1 MLPKNKTNLIFALST
16 HHNMKKL
23 YLLTLALLSLNVF
36 AQKLDDHNNEI
47 KLAQL
52 PYYNF
57 GKGVGITSA
66 DSIFQLNL
74 RFRMQNRLSFNSN
87 EGEKSTYEGEIR
99 RLRLRFDGYVGNPK
113 FLYVIQLSFA
123 PKDMGK
129 TKDGEPI
136 NIIRDAAM
144 TYRPN
149 ENWSFIFGQTKLPGN
164 RQRINSSGALQLTDR
179 SINNAKFN
187 IDRDFG
193 IQAYYHHEKKNK
205 FGYNIKTAV
214 STGRGRNF
222 SGSESDSYAL
232 TGRAEIFP
240 LGSFTKNGAFFEGD
254 LAREKTPKL
263 MLAGT
268 FHHNN
273 NAVNSQGQT
282 GDKLAE
288 AKSFNSIM
296 LDGIVKY
303 NGWAGMISYMDRSL
317 DNALA
322 LNDVKDPSKGYSYVY
337 AGSGMDYQLSYLF
350 PSNYEVIGRVSTQKM
365 KKQLYETLN
374 MPNTT
379 EFTIGANK
387 YLWEHAF
394 KIQAELTY
402 DKLTFNQGD
411 SKNNWYFRLQFE
423 IGI

>member
-1 MLPKNKTNLIFALST
+1 M
-16 HHNMKKL
+16 
-23 YLLTLALLSLNVF
+23 
-36 AQKLDDHNNEI
+36 AQKIETANNDI

-74 RFRMQNRLSFNSN
+74 RFRMQNRLTFMEN
-87 EGEKSTYEGEIR
+87 EGEKTKYEGEIR

-129 TKDGEPI
+129 TVEGESV

-179 SINNAKFN
+179 SINNSKFN

-193 IQAYYHHEKKNK
+193 LQAYYHQERKDK
-205 FGYNIKTAV
+205 FGYVIKTAV

-222 SGSESDSYAL
+222 QGSESDSYAL
-232 TGRAEIFP
+232 TGRVELFP
-240 LGSFTKNGAFFEGD
+240 MGSFKNNGAYFEGD
-254 LAREKTPKL
+254 IARETTPKL

-268 FHHNN
+268 FSHNN
-273 NAVNSQGQT
+273 NAENSQGQT
-282 GDKLAE
+282 GTQLYE
-288 AKSFNSIM
+288 TRNLNSFMADAI
-296 LDGIVKY
+296 LKY
-303 NGWAGMISYMDRSL
+303 DGWAGMVSFMNRNVDDAITYATNPDGTKS
-317 DNALA
+317 N
-322 LNDVKDPSKGYSYVY
+322 SYVY
-337 AGSGMDYQLSYLF
+337 AGHGMDYQLSYLF
-350 PSNYEVIGRVSTQKM
+350 PSNYELIGRVSNQKM
-365 KKQLYETLN
+365 KTQLYEQLN
-374 MPNTT
+374 LPNTT
-379 EFTIGANK
+379 EFTLGVTK

-394 KIQAELTY
+394 KLQAEFTY
-402 DKLTFNQGD
+402 DKLDFYQGA
-411 SKNNWYFRLQFE
+411 SKNNWYFRMQFE

>member
-1 MLPKNKTNLIFALST
+1 
-16 HHNMKKL
+16 MKKI
-23 YLLTLALLSLNVF
+23 YLLILTLLSFNAI
-36 AQKLDDHNNEI
+36 AQKIETANNDV

-74 RFRMQNRLSFNSN
+74 RFRMQNRLTFMEND
-87 EGEKSTYEGEIR
+87 GGKTTYEGEIR

-129 TKDGEPI
+129 TVEGESV

-179 SINNAKFN
+179 SINNSKFN

-193 IQAYYHHEKKNK
+193 IQAYYHQERKNK
-205 FGYNIKTAV
+205 FGYAIKTAI

-222 SGSESDSYAL
+222 QGSESDSYAL
-232 TGRAEIFP
+232 TGRVELFP
-240 LGSFTKNGAFFEGD
+240 MGSFKNNGAYFEGD
-254 LAREKTPKL
+254 IAREETPKL

-268 FHHNN
+268 FSHNN
-273 NAVNSQGQT
+273 NAENSQGQT
-282 GDKLAE
+282 GTKLF
-288 AKSFNSIM
+288 KPKNLNSFMADAI
-296 LDGIVKY
+296 LKY
-303 NGWAGMISYMDRSL
+303 DGWAGMVSFMNRNVDDAITYQTAVDGTTNS
-317 DNALA
+317 
-322 LNDVKDPSKGYSYVY
+322 SYVF
-337 AGSGMDYQLSYLF
+337 AGHGMDYQLSYIL
-350 PSNYEVIGRVSTQKM
+350 PSNYEFIGRVSTQKM
-365 KKQLYETLN
+365 KTQLHEQLN
-374 MPNTT
+374 LPNTT
-379 EFTIGANK
+379 QYTLGVTK

-394 KIQAELTY
+394 KLQAEVSY
-402 DKLTFNQGD
+402 DQLSFDQGAN
-411 SKNNWYFRLQFE
+411 KNNWYFRMQFE

>member
-1 MLPKNKTNLIFALST
+1 
-16 HHNMKKL
+16 MKKI
-23 YLLTLALLSLNVF
+23 YLLILSLLSLNAI
-36 AQKLDDHNNEI
+36 AQKIETANNDI

-57 GKGVGITSA
+57 GKGVGITSS

-74 RFRMQNRLSFNSN
+74 RFRMQNRLTFMEN
-87 EGEKSTYEGEIR
+87 EGEKTKYEGEIR

-129 TKDGEPI
+129 TVEGESV

-179 SINNAKFN
+179 SINNSKFN

-193 IQAYYHHEKKNK
+193 LQAYYHQERKDK
-205 FGYNIKTAV
+205 FGYVIKTAV

-222 SGSESDSYAL
+222 QGSESDSYAL
-232 TGRAEIFP
+232 TGRVELFP
-240 LGSFTKNGAFFEGD
+240 MGSFKNNGAYFEGD
-254 LAREKTPKL
+254 IARETKPKL

-268 FHHNN
+268 FSHNN
-273 NAVNSQGQT
+273 NAENSQGQT
-282 GDKLAE
+282 GTKLYE
-288 AKSFNSIM
+288 TRNLNSFMADAI
-296 LDGIVKY
+296 LKY
-303 NGWAGMISYMDRSL
+303 DGWAGMVSFMNRNVDDAITYGI
-317 DNALA
+317 
-322 LNDVKDPSKGYSYVY
+322 DPDGTKRNSYVY
-337 AGSGMDYQLSYLF
+337 AGHGMDYQLSYLF
-350 PSNYEVIGRVSTQKM
+350 LNNYELIGRVSTQKM
-365 KKQLYETLN
+365 KTQLYEQLN
-374 MPNTT
+374 LPNTT
-379 EFTIGANK
+379 EFTVGVTK

-394 KIQAELTY
+394 KLQAELTY
-402 DKLTFNQGD
+402 DKLDFYQGS
-411 SKNNWYFRLQFE
+411 SKNNWYFRMQFE

>member
-1 MLPKNKTNLIFALST
+1 
-16 HHNMKKL
+16 MKKI
-23 YLLTLALLSLNVF
+23 YLLILALLSLNAT
-36 AQKLDDHNNEI
+36 AQKIETANNDI

-74 RFRMQNRLSFNSN
+74 RFRMQNRLTFMEN
-87 EGEKSTYEGEIR
+87 EGEKTKYEGEIR

-129 TKDGEPI
+129 TVEGEPV

-179 SINNAKFN
+179 SINNSKFN

-193 IQAYYHHEKKNK
+193 LQAYYHQERKDK
-205 FGYNIKTAV
+205 FGYVIKTAV
-214 STGRGRNF
+214 STGHGRNF
-222 SGSESDSYAL
+222 QGSESDSYAL
-232 TGRAEIFP
+232 TGRVELFP
-240 LGSFTKNGAFFEGD
+240 MGSFKNNGAYFEGD
-254 LAREKTPKL
+254 IARETTPKL

-268 FHHNN
+268 FSHNN
-273 NAVNSQGQT
+273 NAENSQGQT
-282 GDKLAE
+282 GTKLYE
-288 AKSFNSIM
+288 TRNLNSFMADAI
-296 LDGIVKY
+296 LKY
-303 NGWAGMISYMDRSL
+303 DGWAGMVSFMNRNVDDAITYATNPDG
-317 DNALA
+317 
-322 LNDVKDPSKGYSYVY
+322 SKQSSYVY
-337 AGSGMDYQLSYLF
+337 AGHGMDYQLSYLF
-350 PSNYEVIGRVSTQKM
+350 PSNYEVIGRVSSQKM
-365 KKQLYETLN
+365 KTQLYEQLN
-374 MPNTT
+374 LPNTT
-379 EFTIGANK
+379 EFTVGVTK

-394 KIQAELTY
+394 KLQAEFTY
-402 DKLTFNQGD
+402 DKLDFYQGA
-411 SKNNWYFRLQFE
+411 SKNNWYFRMQFE

>member
-1 MLPKNKTNLIFALST
+1 
-16 HHNMKKL
+16 MKKI
-23 YLLTLALLSLNVF
+23 YLLILALLSLNAI
-36 AQKLDDHNNEI
+36 AQKFETGTNDV

-74 RFRMQNRLSFNSN
+74 RFRMQNRLTFMEN
-87 EGEKSTYEGEIR
+87 EGEKMKYEGEIR

-123 PKDMGK
+123 PKDMG
-129 TKDGEPI
+129 TTVEGEPI

-179 SINNAKFN
+179 SINNARFN

-193 IQAYYHHEKKNK
+193 LQAYYHQERKDK
-205 FGYNIKTAV
+205 FGYVVKTAV
-214 STGRGRNF
+214 STGRGRNYQ
-222 SGSESDSYAL
+222 GSESESYAL
-232 TGRAEIFP
+232 TGRVELFP
-240 LGSFTKNGAFFEGD
+240 MGSFKNNGAYFEGD
-254 LAREKTPKL
+254 IAREDTPKL

-268 FHHNN
+268 FSHNN

-282 GDKLAE
+282 GTDLYE
-288 AKSFNSIM
+288 PRNLNSIM
-296 LDGIVKY
+296 ADAILKY
-303 NGWAGMISYMDRSL
+303 DGWAGMISFMNRNVEDAITYKTEL
-317 DNALA
+317 DGTIHN
-322 LNDVKDPSKGYSYVY
+322 SYIY
-337 AGSGMDYQLSYLF
+337 AGHGMDYQLSYLF
-350 PSNYEVIGRVSTQKM
+350 PSNYELIGRVSTQKM
-365 KKQLYETLN
+365 KTQLYEQVNL
-374 MPNTT
+374 PNTT
-379 EFTIGANK
+379 QFTVGATK

-394 KIQAELTY
+394 KLQAEFTY
-402 DKLTFNQGD
+402 DKQDFHQG
-411 SKNNWYFRLQFE
+411 STKNNWYFRMQFE

>member
-1 MLPKNKTNLIFALST
+1 M
-16 HHNMKKL
+16 
-23 YLLTLALLSLNVF
+23 
-36 AQKLDDHNNEI
+36 AQKIETANNDI

-74 RFRMQNRLSFNSN
+74 RFRMQNRLTFMKN
-87 EGEKSTYEGEIR
+87 EGEKTKYEGEIR

-129 TKDGEPI
+129 TVEGESV

-179 SINNAKFN
+179 SINNSKFN

-193 IQAYYHHEKKNK
+193 LQAYYHQERKDK
-205 FGYNIKTAV
+205 FGYVIKTAV
-214 STGRGRNF
+214 STGRGRNYQ
-222 SGSESDSYAL
+222 GSESDSYAL
-232 TGRAEIFP
+232 TGRVELFP
-240 LGSFTKNGAFFEGD
+240 MGSFKNNGAYFEGD
-254 LAREKTPKL
+254 IARETTPRL
-263 MLAGT
+263 MVAGT
-268 FHHNN
+268 FSHNS
-273 NAVNSQGQT
+273 NAENSQGQT
-282 GDKLAE
+282 GTKLYE
-288 AKSFNSIM
+288 TRNLNSFMADAI
-296 LDGIVKY
+296 LKY
-303 NGWAGMISYMDRSL
+303 DGWAGMVSFMNRNVDDAITYTI
-317 DNALA
+317 
-322 LNDVKDPSKGYSYVY
+322 DPDGSKRNSYVY
-337 AGSGMDYQLSYLF
+337 AGHGMDYQLSYLF
-350 PSNYEVIGRVSTQKM
+350 PSNYEVIGRVSSQKM
-365 KKQLYETLN
+365 KTQLYEQLN
-374 MPNTT
+374 LPNTT
-379 EFTIGANK
+379 EFTLGVTK

-394 KIQAELTY
+394 KLQAEFTY
-402 DKLTFNQGD
+402 DKLDFYQGN
-411 SKNNWYFRLQFE
+411 SKNNWYFRMQFE

>member
-1 MLPKNKTNLIFALST
+1 
-16 HHNMKKL
+16 MKKI
-23 YLLTLALLSLNVF
+23 YLLILSLLSLNAI
-36 AQKLDDHNNEI
+36 AQKIETANNDI

-57 GKGVGITSA
+57 GKGVGITSS

-74 RFRMQNRLSFNSN
+74 RFRMQNRLTFMEN
-87 EGEKSTYEGEIR
+87 EGEKTKYEGEIR

-129 TKDGEPI
+129 TVEGESV

-179 SINNAKFN
+179 SINNSKFN

-193 IQAYYHHEKKNK
+193 LQAYYHQERKNK
-205 FGYNIKTAV
+205 FGYVIKTAV

-222 SGSESDSYAL
+222 QGSESDSYAL
-232 TGRAEIFP
+232 TGRVELFP
-240 LGSFTKNGAFFEGD
+240 MGSFKNNGAYFEGD
-254 LAREKTPKL
+254 IARETTPKL

-268 FHHNN
+268 FSHNN
-273 NAVNSQGQT
+273 NAENSQGQT
-282 GDKLAE
+282 GSKLYE
-288 AKSFNSIM
+288 TRNLNSFMADAI
-296 LDGIVKY
+296 LKY
-303 NGWAGMISYMDRSL
+303 DGWAGMVSFMNRNVDDAITYGLDPDGNKRS
-317 DNALA
+317 
-322 LNDVKDPSKGYSYVY
+322 SYVY
-337 AGSGMDYQLSYLF
+337 AGHGMDYQLSYLF
-350 PSNYEVIGRVSTQKM
+350 PSNYELIGRVSTQKM
-365 KKQLYETLN
+365 KTQLYEQLN
-374 MPNTT
+374 LPNTT
-379 EFTIGANK
+379 EFTLGVTK

-394 KIQAELTY
+394 KLQAEVTY
-402 DKLTFNQGD
+402 DKLDFYQG
-411 SKNNWYFRLQFE
+411 SNKNNWYFRMQFE

>member
-1 MLPKNKTNLIFALST
+1 
-16 HHNMKKL
+16 MKKI
-23 YLLTLALLSLNVF
+23 YLLILTLLSFNAI
-36 AQKLDDHNNEI
+36 AQKIERVNNDV

-74 RFRMQNRLSFNSN
+74 RFRMQNRLTFAEND
-87 EGEKSTYEGEIR
+87 GGKTKYEGEIR

-123 PKDMGK
+123 PKDMG
-129 TKDGEPI
+129 TTVEGESV
-136 NIIRDAAM
+136 NIIRDAAL

-193 IQAYYHHEKKNK
+193 LQAYYHQERKDK
-205 FGYNIKTAV
+205 FGYVIKTAV

-222 SGSESDSYAL
+222 QGSESDSYAL
-232 TGRAEIFP
+232 TGRVELFP
-240 LGSFTKNGAFFEGD
+240 MGSFKNNGAYFEGD
-254 LAREKTPKL
+254 IARESKPKL

-268 FHHNN
+268 FSHNN
-273 NAVNSQGQT
+273 NAENSQGQT
-282 GDKLAE
+282 GNALFETKNLN
-288 AKSFNSIM
+288 SFMADAI
-296 LDGIVKY
+296 LKY
-303 NGWAGMISYMDRSL
+303 NGWAGMVSFMNRNVDDAITYQTDL
-317 DNALA
+317 DGI
-322 LNDVKDPSKGYSYVY
+322 KQSSYVY
-337 AGSGMDYQLSYLF
+337 AGHGMDYQLSYIF

-365 KKQLYETLN
+365 KTQLYEQLN
-374 MPNTT
+374 LPNTT
-379 EFTIGANK
+379 QYSVGVTK

-394 KIQAELTY
+394 KLQAELTY
-402 DKLTFNQGD
+402 DQLSFYQGS
-411 SKNNWYFRLQFE
+411 SKNNWYFRMQFE

>member
-1 MLPKNKTNLIFALST
+1 
-16 HHNMKKL
+16 MKKI
-23 YLLTLALLSLNVF
+23 YLLILSLLSLNAI
-36 AQKLDDHNNEI
+36 AQKIETANNDI

-57 GKGVGITSA
+57 GKGVGITSS

-74 RFRMQNRLSFNSN
+74 RFRMQNRLTFMEN
-87 EGEKSTYEGEIR
+87 EGEKTKYEGEIR

-129 TKDGEPI
+129 TVEGESV

-179 SINNAKFN
+179 SINNSKFN

-193 IQAYYHHEKKNK
+193 LQAYYHQERKDK
-205 FGYNIKTAV
+205 FGYVIKTAV

-222 SGSESDSYAL
+222 QGSESDSYAL
-232 TGRAEIFP
+232 TGRVELFP
-240 LGSFTKNGAFFEGD
+240 MGSFKNNGAYFEGD
-254 LAREKTPKL
+254 IARETKPKL

-268 FHHNN
+268 FSHNN
-273 NAVNSQGQT
+273 NAENSQGQT
-282 GDKLAE
+282 GTKLYE
-288 AKSFNSIM
+288 TRNLNSFMADAI
-296 LDGIVKY
+296 LKY
-303 NGWAGMISYMDRSL
+303 DGWAGMVSFMNRNVDDAITYGI
-317 DNALA
+317 
-322 LNDVKDPSKGYSYVY
+322 DPDGTKRNSYVY
-337 AGSGMDYQLSYLF
+337 AGHGMDYQLSYLF
-350 PSNYEVIGRVSTQKM
+350 LNNYELIGRVSTQKM
-365 KKQLYETLN
+365 KTQLYEQLN
-374 MPNTT
+374 LPNTT
-379 EFTIGANK
+379 EFTVGVTK

-394 KIQAELTY
+394 KLQAELTY
-402 DKLTFNQGD
+402 DKLDFYQES
-411 SKNNWYFRLQFE
+411 SKNNWYFRMQFE

>member
-1 MLPKNKTNLIFALST
+1 
-16 HHNMKKL
+16 MKKI
-23 YLLTLALLSLNVF
+23 YLLILSLLSLNAI
-36 AQKLDDHNNEI
+36 AQKIETANNDI

-57 GKGVGITSA
+57 GKGVGITSS

-74 RFRMQNRLSFNSN
+74 RFRMQNRLTFMEN
-87 EGEKSTYEGEIR
+87 EGEKTKYEGEIR

-129 TKDGEPI
+129 TVEGEPI

-179 SINNAKFN
+179 SINNSKFN

-193 IQAYYHHEKKNK
+193 LQAYYHQERKEK
-205 FGYNIKTAV
+205 FGYVIKTAV
-214 STGRGRNF
+214 STGRGRNYQ
-222 SGSESDSYAL
+222 GSESDSYAL
-232 TGRAEIFP
+232 TGRVELFP
-240 LGSFTKNGAFFEGD
+240 MGSFKNNGAYFEGD
-254 LAREKTPKL
+254 IARETTPKL

-268 FHHNN
+268 FSHNN
-273 NAVNSQGQT
+273 NAENSQGQT
-282 GDKLAE
+282 GSKLYE
-288 AKSFNSIM
+288 TRNLNSFMADAI
-296 LDGIVKY
+296 LKY
-303 NGWAGMISYMDRSL
+303 NGWSGMVSFMNRNVDDAITYGIDPDGTKRS
-317 DNALA
+317 
-322 LNDVKDPSKGYSYVY
+322 SYVY
-337 AGSGMDYQLSYLF
+337 AGHGMDYQLSYLF
-350 PSNYEVIGRVSTQKM
+350 PSNYELIGRVSNQKM
-365 KKQLYETLN
+365 KTQLHEQLN
-374 MPNTT
+374 LPNTT
-379 EFTIGANK
+379 EFTLGVTK

-394 KIQAELTY
+394 KLQAELTY
-402 DKLTFNQGD
+402 DKLDFYQGSNQ
-411 SKNNWYFRLQFE
+411 NNWYFRMQFE

>member
-1 MLPKNKTNLIFALST
+1 
-16 HHNMKKL
+16 MKKI
-23 YLLTLALLSLNVF
+23 YLLILTLLSFNAI
-36 AQKLDDHNNEI
+36 AQKIETENNDV

-74 RFRMQNRLSFNSN
+74 RFRMQNRLTFMEND
-87 EGEKSTYEGEIR
+87 GGKTKYEGEIR

-129 TKDGEPI
+129 TVEGESV

-193 IQAYYHHEKKNK
+193 IQAYYHQERKDK
-205 FGYNIKTAV
+205 FGYVIKTAV

-222 SGSESDSYAL
+222 QGSESDSYAL
-232 TGRAEIFP
+232 TGRVELFP
-240 LGSFTKNGAFFEGD
+240 MGSFKNNGAYFEGD
-254 LAREKTPKL
+254 IAREAKPKL
-263 MLAGT
+263 LLAGT
-268 FHHNN
+268 FSHNN
-273 NAVNSQGQT
+273 NAENSQGQT
-282 GDKLAE
+282 GTKLYE
-288 AKSFNSIM
+288 PRNLNSFMADAI
-296 LDGIVKY
+296 LKY
-303 NGWAGMISYMDRSL
+303 NGWAGMVSFMNRNVDDAITYQPQL
-317 DNALA
+317 DG
-322 LNDVKDPSKGYSYVY
+322 SKSSSYVF
-337 AGSGMDYQLSYLF
+337 AGHGMDYQLSYIL
-350 PSNYEVIGRVSTQKM
+350 PSNYEFIGRVSTQKM
-365 KKQLYETLN
+365 KTQLHEQLN
-374 MPNTT
+374 LPNTT
-379 EFTIGANK
+379 QYTLGVTK

-394 KIQAELTY
+394 KLQAEVSY
-402 DKLTFNQGD
+402 DQLDFYQGAG
-411 SKNNWYFRLQFE
+411 KNNWYFRMQFE

>member
-1 MLPKNKTNLIFALST
+1 
-16 HHNMKKL
+16 MKKI
-23 YLLTLALLSLNVF
+23 YLLILTLLSFNAI
-36 AQKLDDHNNEI
+36 AQKIETKNNDV

-74 RFRMQNRLSFNSN
+74 RFRMQNRLTFMEN
-87 EGEKSTYEGEIR
+87 EGEKTKYEGEIR

-129 TKDGEPI
+129 TVEGESV

-179 SINNAKFN
+179 SINNSKFN

-193 IQAYYHHEKKNK
+193 LQAYYHQERKDK
-205 FGYNIKTAV
+205 FGYVIKTAV

-222 SGSESDSYAL
+222 QGSESDSYAL
-232 TGRAEIFP
+232 TGRVELFP
-240 LGSFTKNGAFFEGD
+240 MGSFKNNGAYFEGD
-254 LAREKTPKL
+254 IARESTPKL

-268 FHHNN
+268 FSHNN
-273 NAVNSQGQT
+273 NAENSQGQT
-282 GDKLAE
+282 GNALFE
-288 AKSFNSIM
+288 TRNLNSFMADAI
-296 LDGIVKY
+296 LKY
-303 NGWAGMISYMDRSL
+303 DGWAGMVSFMNRNVDDAITYQTDL
-317 DNALA
+317 DGKKHN
-322 LNDVKDPSKGYSYVY
+322 SYVY
-337 AGSGMDYQLSYLF
+337 AGHGMDYQLSYIF
-350 PSNYEVIGRVSTQKM
+350 PSNYELIGRVSTQKM
-365 KKQLYETLN
+365 KTQLYEQLN
-374 MPNTT
+374 LPNTT
-379 EFTIGANK
+379 QYTVGVTK

-394 KIQAELTY
+394 KLQAEFSY
-402 DKLTFNQGD
+402 DKLNFYQGP
-411 SKNNWYFRLQFE
+411 SKNNWYFRMQFE

>member
-1 MLPKNKTNLIFALST
+1 
-16 HHNMKKL
+16 MKKI
-23 YLLTLALLSLNVF
+23 YLLILALLSLNAT
-36 AQKLDDHNNEI
+36 AQKIETANNDI

-57 GKGVGITSA
+57 GKGVGITSS

-74 RFRMQNRLSFNSN
+74 RFRMQNRLTFMEN
-87 EGEKSTYEGEIR
+87 EGEKTKYEGEIR

-129 TKDGEPI
+129 TVEGESV

-149 ENWSFIFGQTKLPGN
+149 ANWSFIFGQTKLPGN

-193 IQAYYHHEKKNK
+193 LQAYYHQERKDK
-205 FGYNIKTAV
+205 FGYVIKTAV

-222 SGSESDSYAL
+222 QGSESDSYAL
-232 TGRAEIFP
+232 TGRVELFP
-240 LGSFTKNGAFFEGD
+240 MGSFKNNGAYFEGD
-254 LAREKTPKL
+254 IARETTPKL

-268 FHHNN
+268 FSHNN
-273 NAVNSQGQT
+273 NAENSQGQT
-282 GDKLAE
+282 GTKLYE
-288 AKSFNSIM
+288 TRNLNSFMADAI
-296 LDGIVKY
+296 LKYDG
-303 NGWAGMISYMDRSL
+303 WSGMISFMNRNVDDAITYG
-317 DNALA
+317 
-322 LNDVKDPSKGYSYVY
+322 VDPDGTKHRSYVY
-337 AGSGMDYQLSYLF
+337 AGHGMDYQLSYLF
-350 PSNYEVIGRVSTQKM
+350 PSNYELIGRVSSQKM
-365 KKQLYETLN
+365 KTQLYEQLN
-374 MPNTT
+374 LPNTT
-379 EFTIGANK
+379 EFTLGVTK

-394 KIQAELTY
+394 KLQAELTY
-402 DKLTFNQGD
+402 DKLDFYQGS
-411 SKNNWYFRLQFE
+411 SKNNWYFRMQFE

>member
-1 MLPKNKTNLIFALST
+1 
-16 HHNMKKL
+16 MKKI
-23 YLLTLALLSLNVF
+23 YLLILSLLSLNAI
-36 AQKLDDHNNEI
+36 AQKIETANNDI

-57 GKGVGITSA
+57 GKGVGITSS

-74 RFRMQNRLSFNSN
+74 RFRMQNRLTFMEN
-87 EGEKSTYEGEIR
+87 EGEKTKYEGEIR

-129 TKDGEPI
+129 TVEGEPI

-179 SINNAKFN
+179 SINNSKFN

-193 IQAYYHHEKKNK
+193 LQAYYHQERKDK
-205 FGYNIKTAV
+205 FGYVIKTAV

-222 SGSESDSYAL
+222 QGSESDSYAL
-232 TGRAEIFP
+232 TGRVELFP
-240 LGSFTKNGAFFEGD
+240 MGSFKNNGAYFEGD
-254 LAREKTPKL
+254 IARETKPKL

-268 FHHNN
+268 FSHNN
-273 NAVNSQGQT
+273 NAENSQGQT
-282 GDKLAE
+282 GTKLYE
-288 AKSFNSIM
+288 TRNLNSFMADAI
-296 LDGIVKY
+296 LKY
-303 NGWAGMISYMDRSL
+303 DGWAGMVSFMNR
-317 DNALA
+317 NV
-322 LNDVKDPSKGYSYVY
+322 NDAITSGIDPDGTKRNSYVY
-337 AGSGMDYQLSYLF
+337 AGHGMDYQLSYLF
-350 PSNYEVIGRVSTQKM
+350 LSNYELIGRVSTQKM
-365 KKQLYETLN
+365 KTQLYEQLN
-374 MPNTT
+374 LPNTT
-379 EFTIGANK
+379 EFTVGVTK

-394 KIQAELTY
+394 KLQAELTY
-402 DKLTFNQGD
+402 DKLDFYQGS
-411 SKNNWYFRLQFE
+411 SKNNWYFRMQFE